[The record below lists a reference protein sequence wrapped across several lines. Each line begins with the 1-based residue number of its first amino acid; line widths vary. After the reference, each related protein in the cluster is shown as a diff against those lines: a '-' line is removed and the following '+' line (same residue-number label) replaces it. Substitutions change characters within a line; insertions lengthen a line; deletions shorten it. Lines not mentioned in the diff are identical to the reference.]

1 VLSNFLEIFLLIS
14 PVFILIILGNLLR
27 RIGVPE
33 LSFWHASDKLIY
45 WVLIPA
51 LLFHHVSQITLSS
64 IMIANYAVVILSGL
78 FVVTTLSFIAGKL
91 FGYTPQIW
99 TSLMQGAARHNA
111 FIALAIAGSLF
122 GNKGLALGA
131 IFMVILIPII
141 NIVIVSVMA
150 STLNQEEGNNS
161 RSSTFDVLFEL
172 IKNPFILAIAAG
184 LVISF
189 VDAERTA
196 GLVISF
202 VDAERI
208 IIIHDATG
216 LLGSAALPIML
227 LSIGANIKIR
237 EISLAI
243 TPIIIANVLKLLIFP
258 IVVFFVAK
266 SVNLSLFETT
276 VAVIF
281 AAVPTAAS
289 SYSLAKQFGGET
301 QLMTS
306 IITIQVALS
315 FITIPIILAFIA
327 T

>member
-1 VLSNFLEIFLLIS
+1 MLSNFIEIFLVIS

-27 RIGVPE
+27 RIGVPD
-33 LSFWHASDKLIY
+33 LSFWHVSDKLIY

-64 IMIANYAVVILSGL
+64 TMLANYAVVILSGL

-99 TSLMQGAARHNA
+99 TSVMQGAARHNA

-131 IFMVILIPII
+131 IFMVILIPVI
-141 NIVIVSVMA
+141 NIVIVSAMT
-150 STLNQEEGNNS
+150 STLNQEVGNNS
-161 RSSTFDVLFEL
+161 RPSIFDVLFEL
-172 IKNPFILAIAAG
+172 IKNPFILAIATG

-189 VDAERTA
+189 V
-196 GLVISF
+196 G
-202 VDAERI
+202 AERI
-208 IIIHDATG
+208 IIIHETTG

-237 EISLAI
+237 EISSAI
-243 TPIIIANVLKLLIFP
+243 TPIIIANVLKLLVFP

-266 SVNLSLFETT
+266 SMNLSLFETT
-276 VAVIF
+276 IAVIF

-289 SYSLAKQFGGET
+289 SYSLAKQFGAET

-306 IITIQVALS
+306 IITIQVTLS
-315 FITIPIILAFIA
+315 FITIPIILAFLA

>member
-1 VLSNFLEIFLLIS
+1 MLSNFIEIFLVIS

-27 RIGVPE
+27 RIGVPD
-33 LSFWHASDKLIY
+33 LSFWHVSDKLIY

-64 IMIANYAVVILSGL
+64 TMLANYAVVILSGL

-99 TSLMQGAARHNA
+99 TSVMQGAARHNA

-131 IFMVILIPII
+131 IFMVILIPVI
-141 NIVIVSVMA
+141 NIVIVSTMT
-150 STLNQEEGNNS
+150 STLNQEVGNNS
-161 RSSTFDVLFEL
+161 RPSIFDVLFEL
-172 IKNPFILAIAAG
+172 IKNPFILAIATG

-189 VDAERTA
+189 V
-196 GLVISF
+196 G
-202 VDAERI
+202 AERI
-208 IIIHDATG
+208 IIIHETTG

-237 EISLAI
+237 EISSAI
-243 TPIIIANVLKLLIFP
+243 TPIIIANVLKLLVFP

-266 SVNLSLFETT
+266 SMNLSLFETT
-276 VAVIF
+276 IAVIF

-289 SYSLAKQFGGET
+289 SYSLAKQFGAET

-306 IITIQVALS
+306 IITIQVTLS
-315 FITIPIILAFIA
+315 FITIPIILAFLA

>member
-1 VLSNFLEIFLLIS
+1 MLSNFVEIFLLIS
-14 PVFILIILGNLLR
+14 PVFILIILGSLLR
-27 RIGVPE
+27 RIGVPD
-33 LSFWHASDKLIY
+33 LSFWHISDKLIY

-64 IMIANYAVVILSGL
+64 TMLANYAVVILSGL

-99 TSLMQGAARHNA
+99 TSVMQGAARHNA

-131 IFMVILIPII
+131 IFMVILIPVI
-141 NIVIVSVMA
+141 NIVIVSAMT
-150 STLNQEEGNNS
+150 STLNQEVGNNS
-161 RSSTFDVLFEL
+161 RPSIFDVLFEL
-172 IKNPFILAIAAG
+172 IKNPFILAIA
-184 LVISF
+184 
-189 VDAERTA
+189 T

-208 IIIHDATG
+208 IIIHETTG
-216 LLGSAALPIML
+216 LLGSAALTIML
-227 LSIGANIKIR
+227 LCIGANIKIR

-258 IVVFFVAK
+258 VVVFFVAK
-266 SVNLSLFETT
+266 LMNLSLFETT
-276 VAVIF
+276 IAVIF

-306 IITIQVALS
+306 IITIQVTLS

-327 T
+327 S

>member
-1 VLSNFLEIFLLIS
+1 MLSNFIEIFLLIS

-33 LSFWHASDKLIY
+33 LSIWHVSDKLIY

-64 IMIANYAVVILSGL
+64 TMLVNYAVVILSGL
-78 FVVTTLSFIAGKL
+78 FVVTTLSFIAGKV

-99 TSLMQGAARHNA
+99 TSVMQGAARHNA

-122 GNKGLALGA
+122 GDEGLALGA

-141 NIVIVSVMA
+141 NIVIVSAMA
-150 STLNQEEGNNS
+150 STLNQDS
-161 RSSTFDVLFEL
+161 RTGIFDVLFEL

-184 LVISF
+184 LIISF
-189 VDAERTA
+189 VDTDR
-196 GLVISF
+196 IS
-202 VDAERI
+202 
-208 IIIHDATG
+208 IIHETTG

-237 EISLAI
+237 EISSTI

-266 SVNLSLFETT
+266 SMNLSLFETT
-276 VAVIF
+276 IAVIF

>member
-33 LSFWHASDKLIY
+33 LSFWHVSDKLIY

-64 IMIANYAVVILSGL
+64 TMLARYAVVILSGL
-78 FVVTTLSFIAGKL
+78 FVVTTISFIAGKL
-91 FGYTPQIW
+91 LGYTPQIW

-111 FIALAIAGSLF
+111 FIALAISGSLF
-122 GNKGLALGA
+122 GDEGLALGA

-141 NIVIVSVMA
+141 NIFIVSVMA
-150 STLNQEEGNNS
+150 STLSQEEGNNS
-161 RSSTFDVLFEL
+161 RPSIFDVLFEL
-172 IKNPFILAIAAG
+172 IKNPFILAIATG
-184 LVISF
+184 L
-189 VDAERTA
+189 
-196 GLVISF
+196 LISF

-208 IIIHDATG
+208 IIIHETTG

-237 EISLAI
+237 EISLMI

-266 SVNLSLFETT
+266 SINLSLFETT

-327 T
+327 A

>member
-1 VLSNFLEIFLLIS
+1 VLSNFVEIFLLIS
-14 PVFILIILGNLLR
+14 PVFILIILGSLLR
-27 RIGVPE
+27 RIGVPD
-33 LSFWHASDKLIY
+33 LSFWHISDKLIY

-64 IMIANYAVVILSGL
+64 TMLANYAVVILSGL

-99 TSLMQGAARHNA
+99 TSVMQGAARHNA

-131 IFMVILIPII
+131 IFMVILIPVI
-141 NIVIVSVMA
+141 NIVIVSAMT
-150 STLNQEEGNNS
+150 STLNQEVGNNS
-161 RSSTFDVLFEL
+161 RPSIFDVLFEL
-172 IKNPFILAIAAG
+172 IKNPFILAIA
-184 LVISF
+184 
-189 VDAERTA
+189 T

-208 IIIHDATG
+208 IIIHETTG

-237 EISLAI
+237 EISSAI
-243 TPIIIANVLKLLIFP
+243 TPIIIANVLKLLVFP

-266 SVNLSLFETT
+266 SMNLSLFETT
-276 VAVIF
+276 IAVIF

-289 SYSLAKQFGGET
+289 SYSLAKQFGAET

-306 IITIQVALS
+306 IITIQVTLS

>member
-1 VLSNFLEIFLLIS
+1 VLSNFIEIFLLIS

-33 LSFWHASDKLIY
+33 LSFWHVSDKLIY

-64 IMIANYAVVILSGL
+64 TMLANYAVVILSGL
-78 FVVTTLSFIAGKL
+78 FVVTTLSFIAGKV

-99 TSLMQGAARHNA
+99 TSVMQGAARHNA

-122 GNKGLALGA
+122 GDEGLALGA
-131 IFMVILIPII
+131 IFMVILIPVT
-141 NIVIVSVMA
+141 NIFIVSAMA
-150 STLNQEEGNNS
+150 STLNQDTDNNS
-161 RSSTFDVLFEL
+161 RPSIFDVLFEL
-172 IKNPFILAIAAG
+172 IKNPFILAIATG
-184 LVISF
+184 LIISF
-189 VDAERTA
+189 VDADR
-196 GLVISF
+196 IS
-202 VDAERI
+202 
-208 IIIHDATG
+208 IIHKTTG

-237 EISLAI
+237 EISSTI

-266 SVNLSLFETT
+266 SMNLSLFETT
-276 VAVIF
+276 IAVIF

>member
-1 VLSNFLEIFLLIS
+1 MLSNFIEIFLVIS

-27 RIGVPE
+27 RIGVPD
-33 LSFWHASDKLIY
+33 LSFWHVSDKLIY

-64 IMIANYAVVILSGL
+64 TMFANYAVVILSGL
-78 FVVTTLSFIAGKL
+78 FIVTTLSFIAGKL

-99 TSLMQGAARHNA
+99 TSVMQGAARHNA

-131 IFMVILIPII
+131 IFMVILIPVI
-141 NIVIVSVMA
+141 NIVIVSAMT
-150 STLNQEEGNNS
+150 STLNQEVGNNS
-161 RSSTFDVLFEL
+161 RPSIFDVLFEL
-172 IKNPFILAIAAG
+172 IKNPFILAIATG

-189 VDAERTA
+189 V
-196 GLVISF
+196 G
-202 VDAERI
+202 AERI
-208 IIIHDATG
+208 IIIHETTG

-237 EISLAI
+237 EISLTI

-266 SVNLSLFETT
+266 SMNLSLFETT
-276 VAVIF
+276 IAVIF

-289 SYSLAKQFGGET
+289 SYSLAKQFGAET

-306 IITIQVALS
+306 IITIQVTLS
-315 FITIPIILAFIA
+315 FITIPIILAFLA

>member
-1 VLSNFLEIFLLIS
+1 MLSNFVEIFLLIS
-14 PVFILIILGNLLR
+14 PVFILIILGSLLR
-27 RIGVPE
+27 RIGVPD
-33 LSFWHASDKLIY
+33 LSFWHISDKLIY

-64 IMIANYAVVILSGL
+64 TMLANYAVVILSGL

-99 TSLMQGAARHNA
+99 TSVMQGAARHNA

-131 IFMVILIPII
+131 IFMVILIPVI
-141 NIVIVSVMA
+141 NIVIVSVMT
-150 STLNQEEGNNS
+150 STLNQEVGNNS
-161 RSSTFDVLFEL
+161 RPSIFDVLFEL
-172 IKNPFILAIAAG
+172 IKNPFILAIA
-184 LVISF
+184 
-189 VDAERTA
+189 T

-208 IIIHDATG
+208 IIIHETTG

-237 EISLAI
+237 EISSAI
-243 TPIIIANVLKLLIFP
+243 TPIIIANVLKLLVFP

-266 SVNLSLFETT
+266 SMNLSLFETT
-276 VAVIF
+276 IAVIF

-289 SYSLAKQFGGET
+289 SYSLAKQFGAET

-306 IITIQVALS
+306 IITIQVTLS

-327 T
+327 S

>member
-1 VLSNFLEIFLLIS
+1 MLSNFIEIFLLIS

-27 RIGVPE
+27 RIRVPE
-33 LSFWHASDKLIY
+33 LSFWNVSDKLIY

-64 IMIANYAVVILSGL
+64 TMLANYAVVILSGL
-78 FVVTTLSFIAGKL
+78 FVVTTLSFIAGKVL
-91 FGYTPQIW
+91 GYTPQIW
-99 TSLMQGAARHNA
+99 TSVMQGAARHNA

-122 GNKGLALGA
+122 GDEGLALGA

-141 NIVIVSVMA
+141 NIVIVSAMA
-150 STLNQEEGNNS
+150 STLNQDIDNNS
-161 RSSTFDVLFEL
+161 RSSIFDVLFEL

-184 LVISF
+184 LIISF
-189 VDAERTA
+189 VDTDR
-196 GLVISF
+196 IS
-202 VDAERI
+202 
-208 IIIHDATG
+208 IIHETTG

-237 EISLAI
+237 EISSTI

-266 SVNLSLFETT
+266 SMNLSLFETT
-276 VAVIF
+276 IAVIF

>member
-1 VLSNFLEIFLLIS
+1 MLSNFIEIFLVIS

-27 RIGVPE
+27 RIGVPD
-33 LSFWHASDKLIY
+33 LSFWHVSDKLIY

-64 IMIANYAVVILSGL
+64 TMLANYAVVILSGL

-99 TSLMQGAARHNA
+99 TSVMQGAARHNA

-131 IFMVILIPII
+131 IFMVILIPVI
-141 NIVIVSVMA
+141 NIVIVSTMT
-150 STLNQEEGNNS
+150 STLNQEVGNNS
-161 RSSTFDVLFEL
+161 RPSIFDVLFEL
-172 IKNPFILAIAAG
+172 IKNPFILAIATG

-189 VDAERTA
+189 V
-196 GLVISF
+196 G
-202 VDAERI
+202 AERI
-208 IIIHDATG
+208 IIIHETTG

-237 EISLAI
+237 EISLTI
-243 TPIIIANVLKLLIFP
+243 TPIIIANVLKLLVFP
-258 IVVFFVAK
+258 IVVFFVSK
-266 SVNLSLFETT
+266 SMNLSLFETT
-276 VAVIF
+276 IAVIF

-289 SYSLAKQFGGET
+289 SYSLAKQFGAET

-306 IITIQVALS
+306 IITIQVTLS
-315 FITIPIILAFIA
+315 FITIPIILAFLA

>member
-1 VLSNFLEIFLLIS
+1 VLSNFIEILLLIA

-27 RIGVPE
+27 RIGVPD
-33 LSFWHASDKLIY
+33 LSFWYVSDKLIY
-45 WVLIPA
+45 WILIPA

-64 IMIANYAVVILSGL
+64 IMFANYAIVILSGL

-99 TSLMQGAARHNA
+99 TSVMQGAARHNA

-131 IFMVILIPII
+131 IFMVILIPVI
-141 NIVIVSVMA
+141 NIVIVSAMT
-150 STLNQEEGNNS
+150 STLNQEVGNNS
-161 RSSTFDVLFEL
+161 RPSIFDVLFEL
-172 IKNPFILAIAAG
+172 IKNPFILAI
-184 LVISF
+184 
-189 VDAERTA
+189 TT

-208 IIIHDATG
+208 IIIHETTG

-237 EISLAI
+237 EISSAI
-243 TPIIIANVLKLLIFP
+243 TPIIIANVLKLLVFP

-266 SVNLSLFETT
+266 SMNLSLFETT
-276 VAVIF
+276 IAVIF

-289 SYSLAKQFGGET
+289 SYSLAKQFGAET

-306 IITIQVALS
+306 IITIQVTLS

>member
-1 VLSNFLEIFLLIS
+1 MLSNFIEIFLVIS

-27 RIGVPE
+27 RIGVPD
-33 LSFWHASDKLIY
+33 LSFWHVSDKLIY

-64 IMIANYAVVILSGL
+64 TMLANYAVVILSGL

-99 TSLMQGAARHNA
+99 TSVMQGAARHNA

-131 IFMVILIPII
+131 IFMVILIPVI
-141 NIVIVSVMA
+141 NIVIVSAMT
-150 STLNQEEGNNS
+150 STLNQEVGNNS
-161 RSSTFDVLFEL
+161 RPSIFDVLFEL
-172 IKNPFILAIAAG
+172 IKNPFILAIATG

-189 VDAERTA
+189 V
-196 GLVISF
+196 G
-202 VDAERI
+202 AERI
-208 IIIHDATG
+208 IIIHETTG

-237 EISLAI
+237 EISSAI
-243 TPIIIANVLKLLIFP
+243 TPIIIANVLKLLVFP

-266 SVNLSLFETT
+266 SMNLSLFETT
-276 VAVIF
+276 IAVIF

-289 SYSLAKQFGGET
+289 SYSLAKQFGAET

-306 IITIQVALS
+306 IITIQVTLS

>member
-1 VLSNFLEIFLLIS
+1 MLSNFLEIFLLIS

-33 LSFWHASDKLIY
+33 LSFWHVSDKLIY

-189 VDAERTA
+189 VDAER
-196 GLVISF
+196 
-202 VDAERI
+202 I

>member
-1 VLSNFLEIFLLIS
+1 MLSNFIEIFLLIS

-33 LSFWHASDKLIY
+33 LSFWHVSDKLIY

-51 LLFHHVSQITLSS
+51 LLFHHVSQITVSS
-64 IMIANYAVVILSGL
+64 TMLANYAVVILSGL
-78 FVVTTLSFIAGKL
+78 FVVTTLSFIAGKV

-99 TSLMQGAARHNA
+99 TSVMQGAARHNA

-122 GNKGLALGA
+122 GDEGLALGA

-141 NIVIVSVMA
+141 NIVIVSAMA
-150 STLNQEEGNNS
+150 STLNQDTDNNS
-161 RSSTFDVLFEL
+161 RPGIFDVLFEL

-184 LVISF
+184 LIISF
-189 VDAERTA
+189 VDTDR
-196 GLVISF
+196 IS
-202 VDAERI
+202 
-208 IIIHDATG
+208 IIHETTG

-237 EISLAI
+237 EISSTI

-258 IVVFFVAK
+258 IIVFFVAK
-266 SVNLSLFETT
+266 SMNLSQFETT
-276 VAVIF
+276 IAVIF

-289 SYSLAKQFGGET
+289 SYSLAKQYGGDA

-315 FITIPIILAFIA
+315 FITIPILLAFIA

>member
-1 VLSNFLEIFLLIS
+1 MLSNFIEIFLVIS

-27 RIGVPE
+27 RIGVPD
-33 LSFWHASDKLIY
+33 LSFWHVSDKLIY

-64 IMIANYAVVILSGL
+64 TMLANYAVVILSGL

-99 TSLMQGAARHNA
+99 TSVMQGAARHNA

-131 IFMVILIPII
+131 IFMVILIPVI
-141 NIVIVSVMA
+141 NIVIVSTMT
-150 STLNQEEGNNS
+150 STLNQEVGNNS
-161 RSSTFDVLFEL
+161 RPSIFDVLFEL
-172 IKNPFILAIAAG
+172 IKNPFILAIATG

-189 VDAERTA
+189 V
-196 GLVISF
+196 G
-202 VDAERI
+202 AERI
-208 IIIHDATG
+208 IIIHETTG

-237 EISLAI
+237 EISSAI
-243 TPIIIANVLKLLIFP
+243 TPIIIASVLKLLVFP

-266 SVNLSLFETT
+266 SMNLSLFETT
-276 VAVIF
+276 IAVIF

-289 SYSLAKQFGGET
+289 SYSLAKQFGAET

-315 FITIPIILAFIA
+315 FITIPIILAFLA

>member
-1 VLSNFLEIFLLIS
+1 VLSNFIEIFLLIS

-27 RIGVPE
+27 RVRVPD
-33 LSFWHASDKLIY
+33 LSFWHVSDKLIY

-64 IMIANYAVVILSGL
+64 TMLANYAVVILSGL

-99 TSLMQGAARHNA
+99 TSVMQGAARHNA

-122 GNKGLALGA
+122 GDEGLALGA

-141 NIVIVSVMA
+141 NIVIVSAMA
-150 STLNQEEGNNS
+150 STLNQDTDNNS
-161 RSSTFDVLFEL
+161 RPGIFDVLFEL

-184 LVISF
+184 LIISF
-189 VDAERTA
+189 VDTDR
-196 GLVISF
+196 IS
-202 VDAERI
+202 
-208 IIIHDATG
+208 IIHETTG

-237 EISLAI
+237 EISSTI

-266 SVNLSLFETT
+266 SMNLSLFETT
-276 VAVIF
+276 IAVIF

>member
-1 VLSNFLEIFLLIS
+1 MLSNFFEILLLIS
-14 PVFILIILGNLLR
+14 PVFILIVLGNLLR

-33 LSFWHASDKLIY
+33 LSFWYLSDKLIY
-45 WVLIPA
+45 WILIPA

-64 IMIANYAVVILSGL
+64 TMITTYAVVILSGL
-78 FVVTTLSFIAGKL
+78 FVVITLSFTTGKL

-99 TSLMQGAARHNA
+99 TSVMQGASRHNA

-122 GNKGLALGA
+122 GDEGLALGA

-141 NIVIVSVMA
+141 NIIIVSTMI
-150 STLNQEEGNNS
+150 STLSQEVGSNS
-161 RSSTFDVLFEL
+161 RANIFDVLYEL
-172 IKNPFILAIAAG
+172 IKNPFILAIVIG
-184 LVISF
+184 LF
-189 VDAERTA
+189 V
-196 GLVISF
+196 SF

-208 IIIHDATG
+208 IVIHETTG

-237 EISLAI
+237 EISSAI
-243 TPIIIANVLKLLIFP
+243 TPIIIANILKLLIFP
-258 IVVFFVAK
+258 IIVFFVAK
-266 SVNLSLFETT
+266 SMNLSQFETT
-276 VAVIF
+276 IAVIF

-289 SYSLAKQFGGET
+289 SYSLAKQYGGDA

-315 FITIPIILAFIA
+315 FITIPILLAFIA

>member
-1 VLSNFLEIFLLIS
+1 MLSNFLEIFLLIS

-150 STLNQEEGNNS
+150 STLNQEVDNNS
-161 RSSTFDVLFEL
+161 RPSIFDVLFEL
-172 IKNPFILAIAAG
+172 IKNPFILAITIG

-189 VDAERTA
+189 ID
-196 GLVISF
+196 
-202 VDAERI
+202 
-208 IIIHDATG
+208 
-216 LLGSAALPIML
+216 
-227 LSIGANIKIR
+227 
-237 EISLAI
+237 
-243 TPIIIANVLKLLIFP
+243 
-258 IVVFFVAK
+258 
-266 SVNLSLFETT
+266 
-276 VAVIF
+276 
-281 AAVPTAAS
+281 
-289 SYSLAKQFGGET
+289 
-301 QLMTS
+301 
-306 IITIQVALS
+306 
-315 FITIPIILAFIA
+315 
-327 T
+327 

>member
-1 VLSNFLEIFLLIS
+1 MLSNFFEIFLLIS

-33 LSFWHASDKLIY
+33 LSFWHVSDKLIY

-64 IMIANYAVVILSGL
+64 TMLANYAVVILSGL

-91 FGYTPQIW
+91 FEYTPQIW
-99 TSLMQGAARHNA
+99 TSVMQGASRHNA

-122 GNKGLALGA
+122 GDKGLALGA

-141 NIVIVSVMA
+141 NIVIVSAMA
-150 STLNQEEGNNS
+150 STLNQDTDNNS
-161 RSSTFDVLFEL
+161 RPGIFDVLFEL
-172 IKNPFILAIAAG
+172 IKNPFILAIA
-184 LVISF
+184 
-189 VDAERTA
+189 T

-208 IIIHDATG
+208 IIIHETTG

-237 EISLAI
+237 GISSTI

-266 SVNLSLFETT
+266 SMNLSLFETT
-276 VAVIF
+276 IAVIF

>member
-1 VLSNFLEIFLLIS
+1 MLSNFIEIFLLIS

-33 LSFWHASDKLIY
+33 LSFWHVSDKLIY

-64 IMIANYAVVILSGL
+64 TMLANYAVVILSGL
-78 FVVTTLSFIAGKL
+78 FVVTTLSFIAGKV

-99 TSLMQGAARHNA
+99 TSVMQGAARHNA

-122 GNKGLALGA
+122 GDEGLALGA

-141 NIVIVSVMA
+141 NIVIVSAMA
-150 STLNQEEGNNS
+150 STLNQDTDNNS
-161 RSSTFDVLFEL
+161 RTGIFDVLFEL

-184 LVISF
+184 LIISF
-189 VDAERTA
+189 VDADR
-196 GLVISF
+196 IS
-202 VDAERI
+202 
-208 IIIHDATG
+208 IIHETTG

-237 EISLAI
+237 EISSTI

-266 SVNLSLFETT
+266 LMNLSLFETT
-276 VAVIF
+276 IAVIF

>member
-1 VLSNFLEIFLLIS
+1 MLSNFFEILLLIS
-14 PVFILIILGNLLR
+14 PVFILIVLGNLLR

-33 LSFWHASDKLIY
+33 FSFWHLSDKLIY
-45 WVLIPA
+45 WILIPA

-64 IMIANYAVVILSGL
+64 TMITPYAVVILSGL
-78 FVVTTLSFIAGKL
+78 FVVITLSFITGKL

-99 TSLMQGAARHNA
+99 TSVMQGASRHNA

-122 GNKGLALGA
+122 GDEGLALGA
-131 IFMVILIPII
+131 IFMVILIPVI
-141 NIVIVSVMA
+141 NIVIVSTMI
-150 STLNQEEGNNS
+150 STLSQEVGSNS
-161 RSSTFDVLFEL
+161 RANIFDVLYEL
-172 IKNPFILAIAAG
+172 IKNPFILAIVIG
-184 LVISF
+184 LF
-189 VDAERTA
+189 V
-196 GLVISF
+196 SF

-208 IIIHDATG
+208 VIIHETTG

-237 EISLAI
+237 EISLTI
-243 TPIIIANVLKLLIFP
+243 TPIIIANILKLLIFP
-258 IVVFFVAK
+258 IIVFFVAK
-266 SVNLSLFETT
+266 SMNLSQFETT
-276 VAVIF
+276 IAVIF

-289 SYSLAKQFGGET
+289 SYSLAKQYGGDA

-315 FITIPIILAFIA
+315 FITIPILLAFIA

>member
-1 VLSNFLEIFLLIS
+1 MLSNFIEIFLLIS

-64 IMIANYAVVILSGL
+64 TMLARYAVVILSGL
-78 FVVTTLSFIAGKL
+78 FVVTTISFIAGKL
-91 FGYTPQIW
+91 LGYTPQIW

-111 FIALAIAGSLF
+111 FIALAISGSLF
-122 GNKGLALGA
+122 GDEGLALGA

-141 NIVIVSVMA
+141 NIFIVSVMA
-150 STLNQEEGNNS
+150 STLSQEEGNNS
-161 RSSTFDVLFEL
+161 RPSIFDVLFEL
-172 IKNPFILAIAAG
+172 IKNPFILAIATG
-184 LVISF
+184 L
-189 VDAERTA
+189 
-196 GLVISF
+196 LISF

-208 IIIHDATG
+208 IIIHETTG

-237 EISLAI
+237 EISLMI

-258 IVVFFVAK
+258 IVVFFIAK
-266 SVNLSLFETT
+266 SINLSLFETT

-327 T
+327 A

>member
-1 VLSNFLEIFLLIS
+1 MLSNFLEIFLVIS

-33 LSFWHASDKLIY
+33 LSFWHLSDKLIY

-64 IMIANYAVVILSGL
+64 TMLANYAVVILSGL
-78 FVVTTLSFIAGKL
+78 FVITTLSFIAGKL

-99 TSLMQGAARHNA
+99 TSVMQGAARHNA

-141 NIVIVSVMA
+141 NIVIVSAMA
-150 STLNQEEGNNS
+150 STLNQDTDNNS
-161 RSSTFDVLFEL
+161 RPGVFDVLIEL
-172 IKNPFILAIAAG
+172 IKNPFILSITIG

-189 VDAERTA
+189 VDAEK
-196 GLVISF
+196 
-202 VDAERI
+202 I
-208 IIIHDATG
+208 IIIHETTG

-237 EISLAI
+237 EISSAI
-243 TPIIIANVLKLLIFP
+243 TPIIIASVLKLVIFP
-258 IVVFFVAK
+258 VIVFFVAK
-266 SVNLSLFETT
+266 SMNLSLFETT
-276 VAVIF
+276 IAVIF

>member
-1 VLSNFLEIFLLIS
+1 VLSNFIEIFLLIS

-27 RIGVPE
+27 RVRVPD
-33 LSFWHASDKLIY
+33 LSFWHVSDKLIY

-64 IMIANYAVVILSGL
+64 TMLANYAVVILSGL

-99 TSLMQGAARHNA
+99 TSVMQGAARHNA

-122 GNKGLALGA
+122 GDEGLALGA

-150 STLNQEEGNNS
+150 SILNQEVGNNS
-161 RSSTFDVLFEL
+161 RPSIFDVLFEL

-189 VDAERTA
+189 
-196 GLVISF
+196 I
-202 VDAERI
+202 DAERI
-208 IIIHDATG
+208 MIIHETTG

-237 EISLAI
+237 EISSAI
-243 TPIIIANVLKLLIFP
+243 TPIIIANVLKLLVFP
-258 IVVFFVAK
+258 AVVFFVAK
-266 SVNLSLFETT
+266 SMNLSLFETT
-276 VAVIF
+276 IAVIF

-306 IITIQVALS
+306 IITIQVVLS

>member
-1 VLSNFLEIFLLIS
+1 MLSNFLEIFLVIS

-33 LSFWHASDKLIY
+33 LSFWHVSDKLIY

-64 IMIANYAVVILSGL
+64 TMLSNYTVVILSGL
-78 FVVTTLSFIAGKL
+78 FVVTTLSFIAGKV

-99 TSLMQGAARHNA
+99 TSVMQGASRHNA

-122 GNKGLALGA
+122 GDKGLALGA

-141 NIVIVSVMA
+141 NIVIVSAMA
-150 STLNQEEGNNS
+150 STLNQDKDNNS
-161 RSSTFDVLFEL
+161 RPSVFDVLFEL
-172 IKNPFILAIAAG
+172 IKNPFILAIATG
-184 LVISF
+184 LIISF
-189 VDAERTA
+189 VDADR
-196 GLVISF
+196 IS
-202 VDAERI
+202 
-208 IIIHDATG
+208 IIHKTTG

-237 EISLAI
+237 EISSAI
-243 TPIIIANVLKLLIFP
+243 TPIIIATVLKLLIFP
-258 IVVFFVAK
+258 IVVFFVAQ
-266 SVNLSLFETT
+266 SMNLSLFETT
-276 VAVIF
+276 IAIIF

-306 IITIQVALS
+306 IITIQVVLS

>member
-1 VLSNFLEIFLLIS
+1 MLSNFIEIFLVIS

-27 RIGVPE
+27 RIGVPD
-33 LSFWHASDKLIY
+33 LSFWHVSDKLIY

-64 IMIANYAVVILSGL
+64 TMLANYAVVILSGL

-99 TSLMQGAARHNA
+99 TSVMQGAARHNA

-131 IFMVILIPII
+131 IFMVILIPVI
-141 NIVIVSVMA
+141 NIVIVSTMT
-150 STLNQEEGNNS
+150 STLNQEVGNNS
-161 RSSTFDVLFEL
+161 RPSIFDVLFEL
-172 IKNPFILAIAAG
+172 IKNPFILAIATG

-189 VDAERTA
+189 V
-196 GLVISF
+196 G
-202 VDAERI
+202 AERI
-208 IIIHDATG
+208 IIIHETTG

-237 EISLAI
+237 EISSAI
-243 TPIIIANVLKLLIFP
+243 TPIIIASVLKLLVFP

-266 SVNLSLFETT
+266 SMNLSLLETT
-276 VAVIF
+276 IAVIF

-289 SYSLAKQFGGET
+289 SYSLAKQFGAET

-315 FITIPIILAFIA
+315 FITIPIILAFLA

>member
-1 VLSNFLEIFLLIS
+1 MLSNFLEIFLLIS

-64 IMIANYAVVILSGL
+64 TMLANYAVVILSGL

-99 TSLMQGAARHNA
+99 TSVMQGAARHNA

-131 IFMVILIPII
+131 IFMVILIPVI
-141 NIVIVSVMA
+141 NIVIVSAMT
-150 STLNQEEGNNS
+150 STLNQEVGNNS
-161 RSSTFDVLFEL
+161 RPSIFDVLFEL
-172 IKNPFILAIAAG
+172 IKNPFILAIA
-184 LVISF
+184 
-189 VDAERTA
+189 T

-208 IIIHDATG
+208 IIIHETTG

-237 EISLAI
+237 EISSAI
-243 TPIIIANVLKLLIFP
+243 TPIIIANVLKLLVFP

-266 SVNLSLFETT
+266 SMNLSLFETT
-276 VAVIF
+276 IAVIF

-289 SYSLAKQFGGET
+289 SYSLAKQFGAET

-306 IITIQVALS
+306 IITIQVTLS

>member
-1 VLSNFLEIFLLIS
+1 MLSNFIEIFLVIS

-27 RIGVPE
+27 RIGVPD
-33 LSFWHASDKLIY
+33 LSFWHVSDKLIY

-131 IFMVILIPII
+131 IFMVILIPVI
-141 NIVIVSVMA
+141 NIVIVSTMT
-150 STLNQEEGNNS
+150 STLNQEVGNNS
-161 RSSTFDVLFEL
+161 RPSIFDVLFEL
-172 IKNPFILAIAAG
+172 IKNPFILAIVTG

-189 VDAERTA
+189 V
-196 GLVISF
+196 G
-202 VDAERI
+202 AERI
-208 IIIHDATG
+208 IIIHETTG

-237 EISLAI
+237 EISSAI
-243 TPIIIANVLKLLIFP
+243 TPIIIASVLKLLVFP

-266 SVNLSLFETT
+266 SMNLSLFETT
-276 VAVIF
+276 IAVIF

-289 SYSLAKQFGGET
+289 SYSLAKQFGAET

-306 IITIQVALS
+306 IITIQVTLS
-315 FITIPIILAFIA
+315 FITIPIILAFLA

>member
-1 VLSNFLEIFLLIS
+1 MLSNFIEIFLLIS

-189 VDAERTA
+189 VDAER
-196 GLVISF
+196 
-202 VDAERI
+202 I

>member
-1 VLSNFLEIFLLIS
+1 MLSNFIEIFLVIS

-27 RIGVPE
+27 RIGVPD
-33 LSFWHASDKLIY
+33 LSFWHVSDKLIY

-64 IMIANYAVVILSGL
+64 TMLANYAVVILSGL

-99 TSLMQGAARHNA
+99 TSVMQGAARHNA

-131 IFMVILIPII
+131 IFMVILIPVI
-141 NIVIVSVMA
+141 NIVIVSAMT
-150 STLNQEEGNNS
+150 STLNQEVGNNS
-161 RSSTFDVLFEL
+161 RPSIFDVLFEL
-172 IKNPFILAIAAG
+172 IKNPFILAIA
-184 LVISF
+184 
-189 VDAERTA
+189 T

-208 IIIHDATG
+208 IIIHETTG

-237 EISLAI
+237 EISLTI
-243 TPIIIANVLKLLIFP
+243 TPIIIANVLKLLVFP
-258 IVVFFVAK
+258 IVVFFVSK
-266 SVNLSLFETT
+266 SMNLSLFETT
-276 VAVIF
+276 IAVIF

-289 SYSLAKQFGGET
+289 SYSLAKQFGAET

-315 FITIPIILAFIA
+315 FITIPIILAFLA

>member
-1 VLSNFLEIFLLIS
+1 VLSNFIEILLLIS

-27 RIGVPE
+27 RIGVPD
-33 LSFWHASDKLIY
+33 LSFWHVSDKLIY
-45 WVLIPA
+45 WILIPA

-64 IMIANYAVVILSGL
+64 TMFANYAIVILSGL

-99 TSLMQGAARHNA
+99 TSVMQGAARHNA
-111 FIALAIAGSLF
+111 FIALAISGSLF

-141 NIVIVSVMA
+141 NIIIVSVMTT
-150 STLNQEEGNNS
+150 TLNQEAGN
-161 RSSTFDVLFEL
+161 STRPSIFHVLFEL
-172 IKNPFILAIAAG
+172 IKNPFILAIA
-184 LVISF
+184 
-189 VDAERTA
+189 T

-208 IIIHDATG
+208 IIIHETTG

-237 EISLAI
+237 EISLSI

-258 IVVFFVAK
+258 IVVFLVAK
-266 SVNLSLFETT
+266 LMNLSLFETT
-276 VAVIF
+276 IAVIF

-315 FITIPIILAFIA
+315 FITIPLILAFIA

>member
-1 VLSNFLEIFLLIS
+1 MLSNFLEIFLLIS

-189 VDAERTA
+189 VDAER
-196 GLVISF
+196 
-202 VDAERI
+202 I

-306 IITIQVALS
+306 IITIQVVLS

>member
-1 VLSNFLEIFLLIS
+1 M
-14 PVFILIILGNLLR
+14 LIILGNLLR

-33 LSFWHASDKLIY
+33 LSFWHVSDKLIY

-64 IMIANYAVVILSGL
+64 TMLTNYAVVILSGL
-78 FVVTTLSFIAGKL
+78 FVVTTLSFIAGKV

-99 TSLMQGAARHNA
+99 TSVMQGAARHNA

-122 GNKGLALGA
+122 GDEGLALGA

-141 NIVIVSVMA
+141 NIVIVSAMA
-150 STLNQEEGNNS
+150 STLNQDTDNNS
-161 RSSTFDVLFEL
+161 RPGIFDVLFEL

-184 LVISF
+184 LIISF
-189 VDAERTA
+189 VDA
-196 GLVISF
+196 
-202 VDAERI
+202 DRI
-208 IIIHDATG
+208 NIIHKTTG

-237 EISLAI
+237 EISSTI

-258 IVVFFVAK
+258 IVVIFLAK
-266 SVNLSLFETT
+266 SMNLSLFETT
-276 VAVIF
+276 IAVIF

-315 FITIPIILAFIA
+315 FITIPVILAFI

>member
-1 VLSNFLEIFLLIS
+1 MLSNFIEIFLVIS

-27 RIGVPE
+27 RIGVPD
-33 LSFWHASDKLIY
+33 LSFWHVSDKLIY

-64 IMIANYAVVILSGL
+64 TMLANYAVVILSGL

-99 TSLMQGAARHNA
+99 TSVMQGAARHNA

-131 IFMVILIPII
+131 IFMVILIPVI
-141 NIVIVSVMA
+141 NIVIVSAMT
-150 STLNQEEGNNS
+150 STLNQEVGNNS
-161 RSSTFDVLFEL
+161 RPSIFDVLFEL
-172 IKNPFILAIAAG
+172 IKNPFILAIATG

-189 VDAERTA
+189 V
-196 GLVISF
+196 G
-202 VDAERI
+202 AERI
-208 IIIHDATG
+208 IIIHETTG

-237 EISLAI
+237 EISLTI
-243 TPIIIANVLKLLIFP
+243 TPIIIASVLKLLVFP

-266 SVNLSLFETT
+266 SMNLSLFETT
-276 VAVIF
+276 IAVIF

-289 SYSLAKQFGGET
+289 SYSLAKQFGAET

-315 FITIPIILAFIA
+315 FITIPIILAFLA

>member
-1 VLSNFLEIFLLIS
+1 MLSNFIEIFLVIS

-27 RIGVPE
+27 RIGVPD
-33 LSFWHASDKLIY
+33 LSFWHVSDKLIY

-64 IMIANYAVVILSGL
+64 TMLANYAVVILSGL

-99 TSLMQGAARHNA
+99 TSVMQGAARHNA

-131 IFMVILIPII
+131 IFMVILIPVI
-141 NIVIVSVMA
+141 NIVIVSTMT
-150 STLNQEEGNNS
+150 STLNQEVGNNS
-161 RSSTFDVLFEL
+161 RPSIFDVLFEL
-172 IKNPFILAIAAG
+172 IKNPFILAIATG

-189 VDAERTA
+189 V
-196 GLVISF
+196 G
-202 VDAERI
+202 AERI
-208 IIIHDATG
+208 IIIHETTG

-237 EISLAI
+237 EISSAI
-243 TPIIIANVLKLLIFP
+243 TPIIIASVLKLLVFP

-266 SVNLSLFETT
+266 SMNLSLFETT
-276 VAVIF
+276 IAVIF

-289 SYSLAKQFGGET
+289 SYSLAKQFGAET

-306 IITIQVALS
+306 IITIQVTLS
-315 FITIPIILAFIA
+315 FITIPIILAFLA

>member
-1 VLSNFLEIFLLIS
+1 MLSNFIEIFLVIS

-27 RIGVPE
+27 RIGVPD
-33 LSFWHASDKLIY
+33 LSFWHVSDKLIY

-64 IMIANYAVVILSGL
+64 TMLANYAVVILSGL

-99 TSLMQGAARHNA
+99 TSVMQGAARHNA

-131 IFMVILIPII
+131 IFMVILIPVI
-141 NIVIVSVMA
+141 NIVIVSAMT
-150 STLNQEEGNNS
+150 STLNQEVGNNS
-161 RSSTFDVLFEL
+161 RPSIFDVLFEL
-172 IKNPFILAIAAG
+172 IKNPFILAIA
-184 LVISF
+184 
-189 VDAERTA
+189 T

-208 IIIHDATG
+208 IIIHETTG

-237 EISLAI
+237 EISSAI
-243 TPIIIANVLKLLIFP
+243 TPIIIASVLKLLVFP

-266 SVNLSLFETT
+266 SMNLSLFETT
-276 VAVIF
+276 IAVIF

-289 SYSLAKQFGGET
+289 SYSLAKQFGAET

-315 FITIPIILAFIA
+315 FITIPIILAFLA

>member
-1 VLSNFLEIFLLIS
+1 VLSNFIEIFLLIS

-33 LSFWHASDKLIY
+33 LSFWHVSDKLIY

-64 IMIANYAVVILSGL
+64 TMLVNYAVVILSGL
-78 FVVTTLSFIAGKL
+78 FVVTTLSFIAGKV

-99 TSLMQGAARHNA
+99 TSVMQGAARHNA

-122 GNKGLALGA
+122 GDEGLALGA

-141 NIVIVSVMA
+141 NIVIVSAMA
-150 STLNQEEGNNS
+150 STLNQDS
-161 RSSTFDVLFEL
+161 RPGIFDVLFEL

-184 LVISF
+184 LIISF
-189 VDAERTA
+189 VDTDR
-196 GLVISF
+196 IS
-202 VDAERI
+202 
-208 IIIHDATG
+208 IIHETTG

-237 EISLAI
+237 EISLSI

-266 SVNLSLFETT
+266 SMNLSLFETT
-276 VAVIF
+276 IAVIF